1 LANATFSKVFDIVV
15 PYIEEHERTLDH
27 NNIRDFLD
35 LMLLE
40 HKNSSDSS
48 SCFNG
53 KLGKATIV
61 NSIIDLFFT
70 GMETTTTLLMNII
83 LHLLHHMDVQEKVHQ
98 EIDQV
103 GIFSG
108 EIYYKS
114 ILKVKFYLCHMVF
127 TQRLFVKFTY

>member
-1 LANATFSKVFDIVV
+1 MVV
-15 PYIEEHERTLDH
+15 PYIEEHESTLDH

-83 LHLLHHMDVQEKVHQ
+83 LHLLHHMDVQEKVHR

-103 GIFSG
+103 GIFQG
-108 EIYYKS
+108 KFIT
-114 ILKVKFYLCHMVF
+114 KVY
-127 TQRLFVKFTY
+127 